1 MNKSD
6 ILHIVAMR
14 EQLKSDEV
22 ERIVDAFLEAI
33 SLSLACEEDV
43 TIRNFGRF
51 EHRKRNPVH
60 RRNPR
65 TGEPIDV
72 PARNAVGFK
81 PAPRLR
87 DRVNGIR

>member
-1 MNKSD
+1 MNKTD
-6 ILHIVAMR
+6 LIQAVALR
-14 EQLKSDEV
+14 EQIKPE
-22 ERIVDAFLEAI
+22 DAEHVFDSFLEVI

-51 EHRKRNPVH
+51 EHRKRNAVR

-65 TGEPIDV
+65 TGDPVDV
-72 PARNAVGFK
+72 PSRNSVGFR

-87 DRVNGIR
+87 ERVNGKR